1 MTETTGAASLAD
13 EAGSQLALVA
23 DRDWPAVSVVM
34 TVLNEARHLTD
45 SVQRILAQ
53 EYSGEI
59 ELVIALGPSRDATER
74 IARRLASSD
83 PRITLVTNPTGR
95 TPAGLN
101 AAVLAA
107 SHDIIA
113 RVDGH
118 GALLPGYMEKAV
130 ELLEKT
136 GAANV
141 GGLML
146 AVGETGFEQ
155 AVARAYS
162 SKAGLGGGT
171 FHVGGV
177 EGPAESVYLGV
188 FRREVLE
195 RLGGFNDHYHRAQ
208 DWELNFRIRQAGEL
222 VWFSPDLAVTYR
234 PRSSWPE
241 LVRQFFH
248 TGRWRREV
256 IRQYPDTV
264 SRPLPRPAGGHRRHP
279 RRHGRRGRRYRRRGA
294 LAAPWMAGSAVLRPR
309 RAPCLVPGGPR
320 PALARPGAAA
330 RPCWRACTSAGVPDS
345 CSAAGRGGR
354 PAAGCVDHHRCERG
368 HGRRPVERPERADA

>member
-1 MTETTGAASLAD
+1 MTDSLTAALAHD
-13 EAGSQLALVA
+13 AGDWLPQPQG
-23 DRDWPAVSVVM
+23 RPWPAVSVVM
-34 TVLNEARHLTD
+34 TVLDEARHLAE
-45 SVQRILAQ
+45 SVGRILAQ
-53 EYSGEI
+53 EYGGEL
-59 ELVIALGPSRDATER
+59 ELVIAVGPSEDGTER
-74 IARRLASSD
+74 VARKLAFSD
-83 PRITLVTNPTGR
+83 PRIKLVTNPSGR

-107 SHDIIA
+107 RHAIIV

-118 GALLPGYMEKAV
+118 GGLAPGYLEKAV
-130 ELLEKT
+130 LLLQKT

-146 AVGETGFEQ
+146 AVGETGFEH
-155 AVARAYS
+155 AVARAYR
-162 SKAGLGGGT
+162 SKVGLGGGA

-208 DWELNFRIRQAGEL
+208 DWELNLRIRQAGEL

-234 PRSSWPE
+234 PRSSWVE

-256 IRQYPDTV
+256 IRQYPRTV
-264 SRPLPRPAGGHRRHP
+264 SARYLAPPVVTAMIVVGMLAGAVGAVTALPLLQLGWLAPLAYVGGVLTVSCWEGRGLPPRARAWLPVVLATVHLSWGAGFVFGRRPPGRTRRRPAG
-279 RRHGRRGRRYRRRGA
+279 
-294 LAAPWMAGSAVLRPR
+294 
-309 RAPCLVPGGPR
+309 
-320 PALARPGAAA
+320 
-330 RPCWRACTSAGVPDS
+330 
-345 CSAAGRGGR
+345 
-354 PAAGCVDHHRCERG
+354 
-368 HGRRPVERPERADA
+368 

>member
-1 MTETTGAASLAD
+1 MTETISASPFAD
-13 EAGSQLALVA
+13 ETPPRLTLVSQP
-23 DRDWPAVSVVM
+23 DWPSVSVVM
-34 TVLNEARHLTD
+34 TVLNEARHLAD
-45 SVQRILAQ
+45 SVSRILAQ
-53 EYSGEI
+53 EYAGEL
-59 ELVIALGPSRDATER
+59 ELVIALGPSKDATDR
-74 IARRLASSD
+74 IARRLAFED
-83 PRITLVTNPTGR
+83 PRIKLVGNPTGR

-107 SHDIIA
+107 SHGIIA

-130 ELLEKT
+130 QLLEKT

-162 SKAGLGGGT
+162 SKAGLGGGA
-171 FHVGGV
+171 FHVGGM

-256 IRQYPDTV
+256 IRQYPDTASV
-264 SRPLPRPAGGHRRHP
+264 RYLAPPVVTGAIVAGTV
-279 RRHGRRGRRYRRRGA
+279 
-294 LAAPWMAGSAVLRPR
+294 AGIAGTV
-309 RAPCLVPGGPR
+309 
-320 PALARPGAAA
+320 
-330 RPCWRACTSAGVPDS
+330 AGVPLLRHGWLAPVLYVLGVLTAS
-345 CSAAGRGGR
+345 FREGRGLPWRAQLLLPSVLASMHLSWGW
-354 PAAGCVDHHRCERG
+354 GFLF
-368 HGRRPVERPERADA
+368 GRRPNGRASR

>member
-1 MTETTGAASLAD
+1 MISAASLAD
-13 EAGSQLALVA
+13 GTAPRLALVEE
-23 DRDWPAVSVVM
+23 RPWPAVSVVM
-34 TVLNEARHLTD
+34 TVLNEARHLAD
-45 SVQRILAQ
+45 SVARILAQ
-53 EYSGEI
+53 EYPGEL
-59 ELVIALGPSRDATER
+59 ELIIALGPSKDATDR
-74 IARRLASSD
+74 IARKLAFADS
-83 PRITLVTNPTGR
+83 RITLVGNPTGR

-101 AAVLAA
+101 AAVMAA

-118 GALLPGYMEKAV
+118 GALLPGYMERAV

-162 SKAGLGGGT
+162 SKAGLGGGA
-171 FHVGGV
+171 FHVGGE

-234 PRSSWPE
+234 PRSSWAE

-264 SRPLPRPAGGHRRHP
+264 CVRYLAPPVVTGAIVAGTV
-279 RRHGRRGRRYRRRGA
+279 
-294 LAAPWMAGSAVLRPR
+294 AGITGTV
-309 RAPCLVPGGPR
+309 
-320 PALARPGAAA
+320 
-330 RPCWRACTSAGVPDS
+330 AGVPLLRHGWLAPLLYLFGVL
-345 CSAAGRGGR
+345 AASFREGRGLPWR
-354 PAAGCVDHHRCERG
+354 AQALLPAVLASMHLSWGSG
-368 HGRRPVERPERADA
+368 FLFGRRPGRPVGGGIR

>member
-1 MTETTGAASLAD
+1 MTETISASPFAD
-13 EAGSQLALVA
+13 ETSPRLTLVSQP
-23 DRDWPAVSVVM
+23 DWPSVSVVM
-34 TVLNEARHLTD
+34 TVLNEARHLAD
-45 SVQRILAQ
+45 SVSRILAQ
-53 EYSGEI
+53 EYAGEL
-59 ELVIALGPSRDATER
+59 ELVIALGPSKDATDR
-74 IARRLASSD
+74 IARRLAFED
-83 PRITLVTNPTGR
+83 PRIKLVGNPTGR

-107 SHDIIA
+107 SHGIIA

-130 ELLEKT
+130 QLLEKT

-162 SKAGLGGGT
+162 SKAGLGGGA
-171 FHVGGV
+171 FHVGGM

-256 IRQYPDTV
+256 
-264 SRPLPRPAGGHRRHP
+264 RPTRP
-279 RRHGRRGRRYRRRGA
+279 
-294 LAAPWMAGSAVLRPR
+294 
-309 RAPCLVPGGPR
+309 
-320 PALARPGAAA
+320 PA
-330 RPCWRACTSAGVPDS
+330 
-345 CSAAGRGGR
+345 
-354 PAAGCVDHHRCERG
+354 
-368 HGRRPVERPERADA
+368 

>member
-1 MTETTGAASLAD
+1 MTDSLAQAFAEHAD
-13 EAGSQLALVA
+13 EWPPQSQE
-23 DRDWPAVSVVM
+23 RPWPAVSVVM
-34 TVLNEARHLTD
+34 TVLNEARHLAGA
-45 SVQRILAQ
+45 VERILAQ
-53 EYSGEI
+53 EYGGEL
-59 ELVIALGPSRDATER
+59 ELVIALGPSKDGTDR
-74 IARRLASSD
+74 IARKLAFSD
-83 PRITLVTNPTGR
+83 SRVKLVMNPTGR

-101 AAVLAA
+101 AALLAA
-107 SHDIIA
+107 SHAIIV

-118 GALLPGYMEKAV
+118 GGLMPGYMERAV
-130 ELLEKT
+130 RLLEET

-146 AVGETGFEQ
+146 AVGETPFEQ
-155 AVARAYS
+155 AVARAYC
-162 SKAGLGGGT
+162 SKVGLGGGS
-171 FHVGGV
+171 FHVGGI

-188 FRREVLE
+188 FRRDVLE

-264 SRPLPRPAGGHRRHP
+264 AV
-279 RRHGRRGRRYRRRGA
+279 RYLAPPVVTGVILVGA
-294 LAAPWMAGSAVLRPR
+294 VVGVAGSV
-309 RAPCLVPGGPR
+309 
-320 PALARPGAAA
+320 
-330 RPCWRACTSAGVPDS
+330 AGVPLLRHGQLAPLMYLLGVLLAS
-345 CSAAGRGGR
+345 FREGRGLPWRAQALLPVVLASMHLSWG
-354 PAAGCVDHHRCERG
+354 AGFLF
-368 HGRRPVERPERADA
+368 GRRPNGHAQR

>member
-1 MTETTGAASLAD
+1 MYTASLAD
-13 EAGSQLALVA
+13 EDVA
-23 DRDWPAVSVVM
+23 AAPSLERLERAWPAVSVVM
-34 TVLNEARHLTD
+34 PVLNEAKHLER
-45 SVQRILAQ
+45 SVELILSQ
-53 EYSGEI
+53 EYHGEL
-59 ELVIALGPSRDATER
+59 ELVIALGPSKDATEW
-74 IARRLASSD
+74 IARKLALKDS
-83 PRITLVTNPTGR
+83 RIKLVGNPTGR

-101 AAVLAA
+101 AGLMAA

-118 GALLPGYMEKAV
+118 GLLLPGYMERAV
-130 ELLEKT
+130 SLLERT

-155 AVARAYS
+155 AVARAYR
-162 SKAGLGGGT
+162 SKVGLGGGR
-171 FHVGGV
+171 FHVGGP
-177 EGPAESVYLGV
+177 EGPAETVYLGV

-222 VWFSPDLAVTYR
+222 VWFSPELAVTYR

-256 IRQYPDTV
+256 IRQYPSTATV
-264 SRPLPRPAGGHRRHP
+264 RYLAPPVVTGAVLAGTVAGIVGTVTEVSML
-279 RRHGRRGRRYRRRGA
+279 RHGW
-294 LAAPWMAGSAVLRPR
+294 LAPLAYLLGVLTASIPE
-309 RAPCLVPGGPR
+309 
-320 PALARPGAAA
+320 
-330 RPCWRACTSAGVPDS
+330 
-345 CSAAGRGGR
+345 GRGMSG
-354 PAAGCVDHHRCERG
+354 PARLLLPGVLASMHLSWGSG
-368 HGRRPVERPERADA
+368 FLFGRRPGVPARDRVR

>member
-1 MTETTGAASLAD
+1 MTDATTAALAD
-13 EAGSQLALVA
+13 DAGERPPRPQE
-23 DRDWPAVSVVM
+23 RTWPGVSVVM
-34 TVLNEARHLTD
+34 TVLNEARHLAEA
-45 SVQRILAQ
+45 VERILAQ
-53 EYSGEI
+53 EYRGEM
-59 ELVIALGPSRDATER
+59 ELVIALGPSSDGTDR
-74 IARRLASSD
+74 IARKLAFSD
-83 PRITLVTNPTGR
+83 SRIKLVTNPSGR

-107 SHDIIA
+107 SHGIIA

-118 GALLPGYMEKAV
+118 GGLTPGYMQKAV
-130 ELLEKT
+130 ELLERT

-146 AVGETGFEQ
+146 ALGETGFEQ
-155 AVARAYS
+155 AVARAYC
-162 SKAGLGGGT
+162 SKVGLGGGS

-222 VWFSPDLAVTYR
+222 VWFSPGLAVTYR
-234 PRSSWPE
+234 PRSSWVE

-256 IRQYPDTV
+256 IRQYPKTV
-264 SRPLPRPAGGHRRHP
+264 SLRYLAPPVVTAAMLVGSVIGTVGTVVALPLLHLGWVAPLAYLIGV
-279 RRHGRRGRRYRRRGA
+279 
-294 LAAPWMAGSAVLRPR
+294 LAAAVWEGRGLRLQARVWMPAVL
-309 RAPCLVPGGPR
+309 ATMHLSW
-320 PALARPGAAA
+320 GA
-330 RPCWRACTSAGVPDS
+330 GFLL
-345 CSAAGRGGR
+345 
-354 PAAGCVDHHRCERG
+354 
-368 HGRRPVERPERADA
+368 GRRPAYLGRRARTS

>member
-1 MTETTGAASLAD
+1 MTDTTTAALAD
-13 EAGSQLALVA
+13 DAGEWLPRPQE
-23 DRDWPAVSVVM
+23 RPWPAVSVVM
-34 TVLNEARHLTD
+34 TVLNEAPYLADT
-45 SVQRILAQ
+45 VERILAQ
-53 EYSGEI
+53 EYRGEV
-59 ELVIALGPSRDATER
+59 ELVIALGPSRDGTDR
-74 IARRLASSD
+74 IARKLAFSD
-83 PRITLVTNPTGR
+83 SRIKLVTNPSGR

-107 SHDIIA
+107 SHGIIA

-118 GALLPGYMEKAV
+118 GGLTPGYMEKAV
-130 ELLEKT
+130 ELLERT

-146 AVGETGFEQ
+146 ALGETGFEQ
-155 AVARAYS
+155 AVARAYC
-162 SKAGLGGGT
+162 SKAGLGGGS

-222 VWFSPDLAVTYR
+222 VWFSPDLAATYR
-234 PRSSWPE
+234 PRSSWVE

-264 SRPLPRPAGGHRRHP
+264 SARYLASPVVTGSILVGTLAGVFGAVAAVSLLHTGWLAPLAYLIGV
-279 RRHGRRGRRYRRRGA
+279 
-294 LAAPWMAGSAVLRPR
+294 LAAALWESRGLSLRARVWMPAVLATMHLSWGAGFLFGR
-309 RAPCLVPGGPR
+309 
-320 PALARPGAAA
+320 RPGA
-330 RPCWRACTSAGVPDS
+330 P
-345 CSAAGRGGR
+345 
-354 PAAGCVDHHRCERG
+354 RCQRST
-368 HGRRPVERPERADA
+368 

>member
-1 MTETTGAASLAD
+1 MTEMLGALSLTDAV
-13 EAGSQLALVA
+13 APKLALVEEQP
-23 DRDWPAVSVVM
+23 WPAVSVVM
-34 TVLNEARHLTD
+34 TVLNEARHLAD
-45 SVQRILAQ
+45 SVTRILAQ
-53 EYSGEI
+53 DYPGEI
-59 ELVIALGPSRDATER
+59 ELIIALGPSKDATDR
-74 IARRLASSD
+74 IARKLAFGD
-83 PRITLVTNPTGR
+83 ARIKLVGNPTGR

-101 AAVLAA
+101 TAVLAA

-118 GALLPGYMEKAV
+118 GALLPGYMERAV
-130 ELLEKT
+130 RLLERT

-162 SKAGLGGGT
+162 SKAGLGGGA
-171 FHVGGV
+171 FHVGGE

-222 VWFSPDLAVTYR
+222 VWFSPDLGVTYR
-234 PRSSWPE
+234 PRSSWAE

-256 IRQYPDTV
+256 IRQYPDTACARYLAPPIV
-264 SRPLPRPAGGHRRHP
+264 TGAIVAGT
-279 RRHGRRGRRYRRRGA
+279 
-294 LAAPWMAGSAVLRPR
+294 AAG
-309 RAPCLVPGGPR
+309 LVG
-320 PALARPGAAA
+320 
-330 RPCWRACTSAGVPDS
+330 TVAGVPLLRHGWLAPLFYLFGVLVAS
-345 CSAAGRGGR
+345 FREGRGLSWR
-354 PAAGCVDHHRCERG
+354 AQALLPAVLASMHLSWGSG
-368 HGRRPVERPERADA
+368 FLFGRRPGRPVGGGIR